1 MEWLLL
7 LVGAGL
13 LSGFAVLSRGRS
25 RSRSTATD
33 APSQTPDTSSKSWA
47 EPPSKTTNSPPTPE
61 PGKQKKRYRKFY
73 LRPDFNRQR
82 AKWQPPLVVEEPPH
96 AFSVKAERTGTYLD
110 FTRDGNLERLIR
122 WQLPVL
128 REPEDIA
135 EWLGVTVNRLAW
147 LTHRCRRG
155 RPESVRQS
163 HYFYQWRKKKSGGW
177 RLIEAPKTEL
187 RTIQRKILHELLDR
201 VPTSNAAHGFVR
213 GRSIRTHAAVHTKP
227 AILLKFDLE
236 EFYPSISYN
245 RVVAIFRAIGYCREA
260 ALWLARLTTA
270 SLPYNVET
278 PHEIRYS
285 VMPYWNRHLP
295 QGAPTS
301 PALANLSAYW
311 LDQRLSGL
319 ARAFD
324 AQYSRY
330 ADDLTFSGDESLDTK
345 LRLFIQLIQQVI
357 HRERF
362 RSNIRKRQVLRPH
375 QRQVVTGVVVNEKP
389 NVSRRDVDRL
399 KAILTNC
406 VRLGPSTQNREQHPH
421 FAAHLAGRIA
431 HIAQFHAPRA
441 QKLRAIYAKIDW
453 TR

>member
-13 LSGFAVLSRGRS
+13 LSGFAVLSRSRGGS
-25 RSRSTATD
+25 RSGSARDASRPVESSSTSQQQAET
-33 APSQTPDTSSKSWA
+33 AP
-47 EPPSKTTNSPPTPE
+47 ERR
-61 PGKQKKRYRKFY
+61 KKPWRRFR
-73 LRPDFNRQR
+73 LFPDFRRNPSPRVT
-82 AKWQPPLVVEEPPH
+82 PLIVQEPPH
-96 AFSVKAERTGTYLD
+96 AFAHRSARTGNYVDLTH
-110 FTRDGNLERLIR
+110 DGNLGRLIEWR
-122 WQLPVL
+122 LPVL

-135 EWLGVTVNRLAW
+135 EWLGVSVNRLAW
-147 LTHRCRRG
+147 LSHRCRKG
-155 RPESVRQS
+155 MAEGAKQS
-163 HYFYQWRKKKSGGW
+163 HYFQQWRKKKSGGV

-187 RTIQRKILHELLDR
+187 RAIQRKILHELLDR

-213 GRSIRTHAAVHTKP
+213 GRSIRTHAAIHTKP
-227 AILLKFDLE
+227 AILLKFDLQ
-236 EFYPSISYN
+236 EFYPSVSFN

-260 ALWLARLTTA
+260 ALWLARLTTT
-270 SLPYNVET
+270 SLPTVMSMPSEARSVAW
-278 PHEIRYS
+278 RYQA
-285 VMPYWNRHLP
+285 RHLP

-319 ARAFD
+319 ARKFD
-324 AQYSRY
+324 ARYSRY

-345 LRLFIQLIQQVI
+345 LRLMIPLIQQII
-357 HRERF
+357 HREKF
-362 RSNIRKRQVLRPH
+362 QNNVRKRQVLRRH

-406 VRLGPSTQNREQHPH
+406 VHHGPSSQNRDQHPN

-431 HIAQFHAPRA
+431 HVAQFHAPRA
-441 QKLRAIYAKIDW
+441 EKLRAIYSRIDW

>member
-13 LSGFAVLSRGRS
+13 LSGFAVLSRGRA
-25 RSRSTATD
+25 RSRSTT
-33 APSQTPDTSSKSWA
+33 SQQSAKSA
-47 EPPSKTTNSPPTPE
+47 ESKTTSQRSPSAPPKRPE
-61 PGKQKKRYRKFY
+61 KPRRRFH
-73 LRPDFNRQR
+73 LTADFPRSRLPR
-82 AKWQPPLVVEEPPH
+82 APLTIVTESPH
-96 AFSVKAERTGTYLD
+96 AFSHRAWRPGTYFDL
-110 FTRDGNLERLIR
+110 TQDGNLERLIQ

-147 LTHRCRRG
+147 LTHRCRG
-155 RPESVRQS
+155 GSAEGPRQS
-163 HYFYQWRKKKSGGW
+163 HYHYQWRKKKSGGV

-187 RTIQRKILHELLDR
+187 RSIQRKILHELLDK
-201 VPTSNAAHGFVR
+201 VPLSNAAHGFVR
-213 GRSIRTHAAVHTKP
+213 GRSIRTHAAVHVKP
-227 AILLKFDLE
+227 AILVKFDLQD
-236 EFYPSISYN
+236 FYPSVTFN

-260 ALWLARLTTA
+260 ALWLARLTTTAIPSSLA
-270 SLPYNVET
+270 SPPEHPYAVWQY
-278 PHEIRYS
+278 RGA
-285 VMPYWNRHLP
+285 HLP

-319 ARAFD
+319 AKAFD
-324 AQYSRY
+324 ARYSRY

-345 LRLFIQLIQQVI
+345 LRLMIPLIEQII
-357 HRERF
+357 HREKF
-362 RSNIRKRQVLRPH
+362 RSNYRKRQVLRPH
-375 QRQVVTGVVVNEKP
+375 QRQVVTGVVVNDRP

-406 VRLGPSTQNREQHPH
+406 VHQGPASQNRSQHPN

-431 HIAQFHAPRA
+431 HIAQFHPPRA
-441 QKLRAIYAKIDW
+441 EKLRAIYARIDW
-453 TR
+453 TRLG